1 MCAPK
6 LSLAFLPYRHETHKV
21 GVIYVGKGQAYEE
34 EVVLANQFG
43 SLRYVEFLHGLGN
56 LISLRNPD
64 STTFLGGL
72 SASDGDGD
80 YTYLWEDDVMQVVFH
95 VATMMPNRLE

>member
-1 MCAPK
+1 M
-6 LSLAFLPYRHETHKV
+6 
-21 GVIYVGKGQAYEE
+21 GKGQAYEE

-43 SLRYVEFLHGLGN
+43 SLRYLEFLHGLGD

-64 STTFLGGL
+64 NTTFLGGL
-72 SASDGDGD
+72 SAGDGDGD

-95 VATMMPNRLE
+95 VATMMPNRYTTQYGTFFWFFSPVVFQGERP

>member
-1 MCAPK
+1 M
-6 LSLAFLPYRHETHKV
+6 
-21 GVIYVGKGQAYEE
+21 IYIGKGQPYEE
-34 EVVLANQFG
+34 EVVLKNQFG

-56 LISLRNPD
+56 LISLKEVAQEKE

-72 SASDGDGD
+72 SADDGDGD

-95 VATMMPNRLE
+95 VATMMPNRYYNIFKFSF